1 MDDLTGALLGTTET
15 TIFVRRGG
23 SGPAVLL
30 LHGRPQAHLMWR
42 DGAPR
47 LAPRFTVVC
56 ANLRGDGRSGCP
68 VSTPDHALYTKR
80 AMAADLV
87 AVMER
92 LGFARFSAA
101 GHDPGGHVA
110 YRLAIDHPD
119 PVAPP
124 GALGVPPAGAVLE
137 GA

>member
-1 MDDLTGALLGTTET
+1 MDDFTAALIGTAGTTT
-15 TIFVRRGG
+15 FVRGGG

-30 LHGRPQAHLMWR
+30 LHGFPQAHLMWR

-56 ANLRGDGRSGCP
+56 ADLRGDGRSGCP
-68 VSTPDHALYTKR
+68 VSTPDHAPYTMR

-101 GHDPGGHVA
+101 GRHPGGRVA
-110 YRLAIDHPD
+110 HRPSS
-119 PVAPP
+119 APP
-124 GALGVPPAGAVLE
+124 APAPPPSPPPLLPTPP
-137 GA
+137 